1 MAKKAASSSKNCNM
15 AVQGTQEL
23 GQDAAKGRCYK
34 GREQEGGGVRS
45 QVVLTTS
52 GQVTQREKSR
62 QKKCLHGQERE
73 REGERGSS
81 RSVSVLKRHFWL
93 LGVWHMKYACCG
105 QAIWHYLLPAVV
117 SSCSFAY

>member
-15 AVQGTQEL
+15 AGQGTQEL

-34 GREQEGGGVRS
+34 GGREGGGWRVVRS

-62 QKKCLHGQERE
+62 QGKQ
-73 REGERGSS
+73 
-81 RSVSVLKRHFWL
+81 
-93 LGVWHMKYACCG
+93 
-105 QAIWHYLLPAVV
+105 
-117 SSCSFAY
+117 

>member
-15 AVQGTQEL
+15 AGQGTQEL

-34 GREQEGGGVRS
+34 GREVGEAGEVRS

-62 QKKCLHGQERE
+62 QGKQ
-73 REGERGSS
+73 
-81 RSVSVLKRHFWL
+81 
-93 LGVWHMKYACCG
+93 
-105 QAIWHYLLPAVV
+105 
-117 SSCSFAY
+117 